1 MSTSFWEG
9 LRRLTD
15 LRITLPTSL
24 SAIYLGVAVAR
35 TRHGI
40 DHLWLALTIL
50 AFFMVEVAKEAW
62 GDIFDYRSGDD
73 LAVRPRDRTPFSGGD
88 RVLVKGL
95 LSLRQTWAIAGTFGV
110 MGLVL
115 GAAIVFLREPAA
127 LWIGAL
133 GFLLAWS
140 YNGPPLRLAYR
151 GFGELDVAIC
161 YGPLIA
167 LSAYLIQTHRLSWE
181 VFWLSL
187 PLGIMTTAFLWTDEF
202 PDYEADRAT
211 GKRNLVVHLGRER
224 AALVLPLIYLAALA
238 ILTALP
244 LLGLPLSV
252 WFGAIGFVPAAYAC
266 VQVWRAPR
274 IFYRTKPAQPAALAA
289 FLLYSIG
296 AGSGVLLGWG

>member
-1 MSTSFWEG
+1 MSTTFWQG
-9 LRRLTD
+9 FRRLTD

-24 SAIYLGVAVAR
+24 SSIYLGVAVAR
-35 TRHGI
+35 SQHGL
-40 DHLWLALTIL
+40 DHAWLAVTVL

-62 GDIFDYRSGDD
+62 GDLFDYQSGDD
-73 LAVRPRDRTPFSGGD
+73 LAVKPRDRTPFSGGD
-88 RVLVKGL
+88 RVLVKHL
-95 LSLRQTWAIAGTFGV
+95 LTRGETWAIAGTFAAL
-110 MGLVL
+110 GLAL
-115 GAAIVFLREPAA
+115 GAAIVFLREPAT

-151 GFGELDVAIC
+151 GFGELDVALC

-167 LSAYLIQTHRLSWE
+167 SSAYLIQTHHLSWE

-187 PLGIMTTAFLWTDEF
+187 PLGIMMAAFLWTDEF

-211 GKRNLVVHLGRER
+211 GKRNLVVHLGREK
-224 AALVLPLIYLAALA
+224 AARVLPAIYLAALV
-238 ILTALP
+238 ILAALP
-244 LLGLPLSV
+244 LLELPLSV
-252 WFGAIGFVPAAYAC
+252 WFGAAGFLPAAYAC

-274 IFYRTKPAQPAALAA
+274 TFYRSKPAQPAALAA

-296 AGSGVLLGWG
+296 AGTGVLLG